1 MKATKNTRAVAVGIF
16 ISLALII
23 FIIAV
28 LTLGGQRKTFDDTIG
43 VKAVFDDVNGLQSG
57 SNVWFAGVKVGTVS
71 SIGINGQSKVE
82 VEMEIEED
90 ARQYLRKNTMAKIG
104 TDGLI
109 GNRIVVLYGGSGS
122 SPLAEGDQIAVEKA
136 VGMDEMMNVLQEN
149 NKNLLD
155 ITTNF
160 KAISQGLANGEGSI
174 GKLLQDETL
183 ANDLNATL
191 AILRKTTLQASVIT
205 DNVADYTA
213 MLQRKGSLTNDL
225 VTDTILFSKLR
236 SSVAQ
241 IEDLSRSAGA
251 IVENLK
257 VTSNTLQDNL
267 NNPATPV
274 GMLLND
280 QETAA
285 SIRATIKN
293 LQAGTEKLDENM
305 EALQHNFLLRGF
317 FKKKAKAAAASK

>member
-1 MKATKNTRAVAVGIF
+1 MAVGVFIF
-16 ISLALII
+16 LALVI

-28 LTLGGQRKTFDDTIG
+28 LTLGGQNKTFDDTIS
-43 VKAVFDDVNGLQSG
+43 VKAVFEDVNGLQSG

-71 SIGINGQSKVE
+71 AIRINTQSRVE
-82 VEMEIEED
+82 VDMEIED
-90 ARQYLRKNTMAKIG
+90 RATQYLRKNTMAKIG

-109 GNRIVVLYGGSGS
+109 GNRIVVLYGGSGTAS
-122 SPLAEGDQIAVEKA
+122 LAEGDVVAVEKA
-136 VGMDEMMNVLQEN
+136 VGMDEMMSMLQEN
-149 NKNLLD
+149 NKNLLG
-155 ITTNF
+155 ITNNF
-160 KAISQGLANGEGSI
+160 KSISEGLANGEGSI
-174 GKLLQDETL
+174 GKLLKDETL

-191 AILRKTTLQASVIT
+191 AILKRTTVQASAIT

-225 VTDTILFSKLR
+225 VTDTVLFSKLR

-241 IEDLSRSAGA
+241 IEDLSRSANS

-257 VTSNTLQDNL
+257 VTSNSLQDNL

-293 LQAGTEKLDENM
+293 LQAGTAKLDENM

-317 FKKKAKAAAASK
+317 FKKKAKAAASN